1 MLENINVSDRKHNS
15 KNVQEYIDK
24 FEIVTVPTIIITN
37 SDGEI
42 IRKYVGYTSVDK
54 IHEGIEANK

>member
-1 MLENINVSDRKHNS
+1 MSDK
-15 KNVQEYIDK
+15 KYKGKYTQEYIDK
-24 FEIVTVPTIIITN
+24 FDIVTVPTLIITN

-42 IRKYVGYTSVDK
+42 IRKHVGFVSVDK